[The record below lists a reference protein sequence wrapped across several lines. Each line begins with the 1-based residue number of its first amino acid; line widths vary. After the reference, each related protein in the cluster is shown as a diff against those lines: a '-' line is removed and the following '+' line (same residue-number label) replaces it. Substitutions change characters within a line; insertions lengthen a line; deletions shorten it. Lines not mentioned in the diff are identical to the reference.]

1 MKCKK
6 CGFEI
11 EQDLMYCSSCGQEVQ
26 LVPDYT
32 DSIEI
37 HIDDVMVSD
46 EETVDKEEEEEP
58 TIQSVKPKSPF
69 PIRRWIL
76 TAISVLLCCVIL
88 ISVGMITDMYN
99 HSYEYQIDKANAL
112 RQQGKYEQAIEH
124 LQKAI
129 QVDSVD
135 PKAKLL
141 LAKTYIDLQWEED
154 AIEVLLD
161 IIQTGSSL
169 QEVYDNLILIYIQQ
183 EAYEEISTLLDEA
196 DDVTIKQSYQQYAAD
211 SPDYSVTGGEYAE
224 IVPLKLL
231 GNTSGSI
238 YYTIDGSDPTSDSEL
253 YETPI
258 FLEEGEY
265 EVKSIYVNAYGVASD
280 IVSQQY
286 YIELAKPYMPEVNV
300 YTGEYTLPE
309 YVSVNVFEGTSVYY
323 TIDGESPTQNST
335 AYTKPI
341 PMLLGKHQYQF
352 VACNEKGVL
361 SDVVSRTFELEFESV
376 YSAEEAVILVNEL
389 IEMKVATGQGDYGGL
404 SGIVSAS
411 CNSSVIADGIHYYL
425 VLEYYNDGQGTI
437 HKTGVE
443 YLVDVNAGAISRG
456 TLNSE
461 NEYQS
466 IPLTYE

>member
-11 EQDLMYCSSCGQEVQ
+11 QQDLMYCSSCGQEVQ
-26 LVPDYT
+26 LVPDYV

-37 HIDDVMVSD
+37 HIEI
-46 EETVDKEEEEEP
+46 EESLENEEEEP
-58 TIQSVKPKSPF
+58 IIKSEETKSVF
-69 PIRRWIL
+69 PIRKWIL
-76 TAISVLLCCVIL
+76 VAISALLCCVIL
-88 ISVGMITDMYN
+88 ISVWMFSNMHN
-99 HSYEYQIDKANAL
+99 HSYEYQIDKANSL
-112 RQQGKYEQAIEH
+112 RQQGKYEQAIDH
-124 LQKAI
+124 LMKAI

-141 LAKTYIDLQWEED
+141 LAKTYMDLQCEEE
-154 AIEVLLD
+154 AIEVLVD
-161 IIQTGSSL
+161 IIETGSSL
-169 QEVYDNLILIYIQQ
+169 QEVYDNLIFIYVQQ
-183 EAYEEISTLLDEA
+183 EAYQEISILLDEA

-211 SPDYSVTGGEYAE
+211 PPDYSVAGGEYAE

-238 YYTIDGSDPTSDSEL
+238 YYTLDGSNPTSDAQL

-258 FLEEGEY
+258 FLEEGVY
-265 EVKSIYVNAYGVASD
+265 EVKSIYMNAYGVSSEVASQ
-280 IVSQQY
+280 SY

-300 YTGEYTLPE
+300 YSGEYTLPE
-309 YVSVNVFEGTSVYY
+309 YISVNVFEGTSVYY
-323 TIDGESPTQNST
+323 TIDGQSPTQNSP
-335 AYTKPI
+335 AYTKLI
-341 PMLLGKHQYQF
+341 PMLLGKHTYQF

-361 SDVVSRTFELEFESV
+361 SDVVTRTFELEFESV
-376 YSAEEAVILVNEL
+376 YSAEEVVVLVNEL
-389 IEMKVATGQGDYGGL
+389 IATKVATGQGDYGNL
-404 SGIVSAS
+404 SGTVSAS
-411 CNSSVIADGIHYYL
+411 CNSSVLAGGIHYYL

-443 YLVDVNAGAISRG
+443 YLVDVNTGEISRG

-466 IPLTYE
+466 IPLAYE